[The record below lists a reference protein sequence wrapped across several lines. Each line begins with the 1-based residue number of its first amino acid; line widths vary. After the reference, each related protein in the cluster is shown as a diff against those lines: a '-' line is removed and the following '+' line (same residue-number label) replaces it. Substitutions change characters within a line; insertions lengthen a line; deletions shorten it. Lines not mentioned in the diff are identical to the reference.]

1 MDVKGKKLSVKWRSL
16 MNQLQS
22 SSQWS
27 NHSGRQDDRD
37 DKNYYCKMRWSG
49 LKWWWDDDND
59 DDEPITIIVSMEQ
72 SPRKSSSG
80 KDWSHFQSN
89 PASQVLL
96 FSTACVEKCKCH
108 STSSS
113 VTPLFAQHKITL
125 TLWQHLAFL
134 ANREPNLYLTF
145 KTGTLNHFLRA
156 GKVCNSVSLSRN
168 LAHKM

>member
-1 MDVKGKKLSVKWRSL
+1 MFNWIIRQKDISPEMDVKGKKLSVKWRSL

-27 NHSGRQDDRD
+27 NHSGRHDHDDENYDCDCDDQDWND
-37 DKNYYCKMRWSG
+37 DDDDDN
-49 LKWWWDDDND
+49 DDDND

-96 FSTACVEKCKCH
+96 FSTASVEKCKCH

-125 TLWQHLAFL
+125 TLWQHPAFL
-134 ANREPNLYLTF
+134 AILS
-145 KTGTLNHFLRA
+145 
-156 GKVCNSVSLSRN
+156 GKLIYIWHLKPGN
-168 LAHKM
+168 

>member
-27 NHSGRQDDRD
+27 NHSGRHDDHDDENYDCDCDDQDWND
-37 DKNYYCKMRWSG
+37 DDDDDN
-49 LKWWWDDDND
+49 DDDND

-96 FSTACVEKCKCH
+96 FSTASVEKCKCH

-125 TLWQHLAFL
+125 TLWQHPAFL
-134 ANREPNLYLTF
+134 ANLS
-145 KTGTLNHFLRA
+145 
-156 GKVCNSVSLSRN
+156 GKLIYIWHLKPGN
-168 LAHKM
+168 

>member
-1 MDVKGKKLSVKWRSL
+1 MEQSL
-16 MNQLQS
+16 WKTWSWWWKSGLWLQ
-22 SSQWS
+22 
-27 NHSGRQDDRD
+27 
-37 DKNYYCKMRWSG
+37 WSG
-49 LKWWWDDDND
+49 LKWWWNDDND

-96 FSTACVEKCKCH
+96 FSTASVEKCKCH

-125 TLWQHLAFL
+125 TLWQHPFFL
-134 ANREPNLYLTF
+134 ANLSGKLIY
-145 KTGTLNHFLRA
+145 TGKLNHFLRA
-156 GKVCNSVSLSRN
+156 GMVCNSASCSQN
-168 LAHKM
+168 LAHNMWGNQRWVSKKVGKCWR